1 MRVNVPVVA
10 VAVGRVNGEMRRIA
24 LPLKLL
30 ADKILHQAAVLFE
43 RLLVRQ
49 SDVEVHRQ
57 L

>member
-1 MRVNVPVVA
+1 MFRSSP
-10 VAVGRVNGEMRRIA
+10 VAVGRVDREMRRVA
-24 LPLKLL
+24 FPLKLL

-49 SDVEVHRQ
+49 GDVEIHRQ